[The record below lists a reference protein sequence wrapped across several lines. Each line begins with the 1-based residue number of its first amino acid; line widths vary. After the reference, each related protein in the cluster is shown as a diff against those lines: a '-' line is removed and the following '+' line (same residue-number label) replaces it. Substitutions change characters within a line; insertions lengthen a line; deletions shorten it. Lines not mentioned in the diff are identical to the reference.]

1 MTDSSVEIH
10 INMVFFLAGAMI
22 GILGGLLSGFCV
34 TAFYRWFDYYNAE
47 VTINPHSFP
56 ISIDFWVFIFG
67 LIGIIGLTYY
77 FYCFML
83 KSIKKIKDSAGLPQ
97 ESKETTSD
105 EVKFPIVIEK
115 CPICGKIFKGQSDYC
130 EVCGK
135 QLLPIHPDD
144 GEEKTEAQSFGI
156 VIDFFKDNSNLF
168 TILAAITALISMIP
182 LFSTFLLGENWL
194 KSILSNQMG
203 PFTLLLIL
211 ISLFGLGF
219 FVYYLVWMILL
230 DFSYK
235 IILNKKMR
243 LGVKLQSTIF
253 MAVGLIA
260 IGSVFGFLV
269 LSWFSQIDFI
279 KSIFGL
285 YLLIFVVIVPFC
297 LITLSIFWDLFKQS
311 KRCSDKVLNI
321 IVILILLAVT
331 IITLIILI
339 QGAVVVSNEISK
351 YYTSKTLP
359 VKIEYSVVNQTNN
372 LPSLISLKG
381 KGDSYFSDKPISDFD
396 LIYLQCH
403 WSTNYGYFITVTS
416 NNSVIKKESQEL
428 VIAGCGNP
436 SDTIFWTY
444 DIDDY
449 GKNKPQVFIGLNL
462 EDQNKKNNNQLGHA
476 SLIINWTGP
485 DSFIFENRSVFIG
498 E

>member
-1 MTDSSVEIH
+1 
-10 INMVFFLAGAMI
+10 MI

-34 TAFYRWFDYYNAE
+34 TAYYRWFDYYNVEIA
-47 VTINPHSFP
+47 IHPNSFP
-56 ISIDFWVFIFG
+56 ISIDFWVFILG

-77 FYCFML
+77 FYCFMM
-83 KSIKKIKDSAGLPQ
+83 KTINKIKDDAVLPQ
-97 ESKETTSD
+97 ESTETSRD
-105 EVKFPIVIEK
+105 EGKFPVIIEK

-130 EVCGK
+130 EICGK
-135 QLLPIHPDD
+135 QLLPIHSDD
-144 GEEKTEAQSFGI
+144 NEEKTEAKSFGI

-203 PFTLLLIL
+203 PLILLLIL

-219 FVYYLVWMILL
+219 FVYYLFWLILL
-230 DFSYK
+230 DFCYK

-243 LGVKLQSTIF
+243 LGVRIQSTIF
-253 MAVGLIA
+253 MVVGLVA

-297 LITLSIFWDLFKQS
+297 LITLSIFWDLFKHS
-311 KRCSDKVLNI
+311 KKCSDKVLNLI
-321 IVILILLAVT
+321 LILILLAVT

-339 QGAVVVSNEISK
+339 QGAVVVSNEIQK
-351 YYTSKTLP
+351 YYTPKTLP
-359 VKIEYSVVNQTNN
+359 VKIEYKVVNQTNN
-372 LPSLISLKG
+372 LPSLITLKG
-381 KGDSYFSDKPISDFD
+381 KGDTFFSDKPVSDFD

-416 NNSVIKKESQEL
+416 NNSIIKKESQEF
-428 VIAGCGNP
+428 IIPGCGKT
-436 SDTIFWTY
+436 SDKIFWTY
-444 DIDDY
+444 DINDY
-449 GKNKPQVFIGLNL
+449 GKHKPQVLIGFNL
-462 EDQNKKNNNQLGHA
+462 EDQNKKVNNTLGRA
-476 SLIINWTGP
+476 ILIVNWTDT
-485 DSFIFENRSVFIG
+485 DSLIFENRSVFISD
-498 E
+498 